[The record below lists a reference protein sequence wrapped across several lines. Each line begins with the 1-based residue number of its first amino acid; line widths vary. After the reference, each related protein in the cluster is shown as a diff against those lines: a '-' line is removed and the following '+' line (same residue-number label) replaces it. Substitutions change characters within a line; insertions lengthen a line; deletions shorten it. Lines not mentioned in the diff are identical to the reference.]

1 MRYWRGAIAA
11 ENAGADATALA
22 SQPNR
27 IYSAR
32 VLIRSAEES
41 GPFHNFPESFN
52 QQIFDQGTQT
62 VTPNFY
68 NVPKA
73 GLSNDSILYQLPG
86 SITLP
91 GDVPGVPNV
100 VNGMYEI
107 GVRPSVSGN
116 TQVIM
121 HRFFNPNP

>member
-1 MRYWRGAIAA
+1 VNCFTRAA
-11 ENAGADATALA
+11 DKAAANLAT
-22 SQPNR
+22 QPNR

-52 QQIFDQGTQT
+52 QQIFDQGTRT

-68 NVPKA
+68 NVARP
-73 GLSNDSILYQLPG
+73 GLGNDAVMYQLPG
-86 SITLP
+86 S
-91 GDVPGVPNV
+91 
-100 VNGMYEI
+100 VNGANGMFEI
-107 GVRPSVSGN
+107 AVRPSVSGN
-116 TQVIM
+116 TGVIM